1 MSNNPTSRDVTMEE
15 GTVAD
20 KIEAMQ
26 GKACMQWHI
35 VQCIKFNAVQTL
47 LQVPW
52 SKQSSVHHDAELTW

>member
-1 MSNNPTSRDVTMEE
+1 MEE

-20 KIEAMQ
+20 KIKAMQ
-26 GKACMQWHI
+26 GKGCMQWHI

-47 LQVPW
+47 LRTVMLQVPW